1 MKNLVPTLVFLLISF
16 GLAAQSIPY
25 HKQEFALS
33 EISQIRE
40 NTALNPRTKFSFKIL
55 AKYPSNQ
62 VQREPGKSGA
72 TEYKLKFWLEST
84 DGELIIGPDADPSLT
99 QSFSGFSRSGS
110 DYAQYSFG
118 HTIAFPLGKFKKNGT
133 ITVKLMAQ
141 AQNSSGSI
149 LLDVFSAGNFTLSV
163 PKLIP
168 LDEQKITVDKVSVV
182 NNATKYNSQG
192 ILFSFT
198 PTFLYNENELFYAES
213 ESNGMAKFYVQFFKP
228 DGSVVETLNFQISEE
243 TGNSNSHLYYL
254 TKHDKYNKETGS
266 IFIPYTRFMLP
277 EGEQSVLYSISATS
291 ADNQLNWNNLAKGEI
306 RFTMPAMYF
315 ARAEVNDITVQ
326 TKTYDVAAK
335 NIPIL
340 NLFVGKRGTSGKGYP
355 DLFWILN
362 NGPDKLVVTP
372 ILSNSFTAVSRQVT
386 FQMLENDVLH
396 LNVYDYDMLSRND
409 FLGSYTFPKF
419 NGPVAFRKDDIKNN
433 DIVSGQVKLL
443 RKPKP
448 ASPFI
453 NLSLRQVRENGLS
466 GYRLEGNISETSNPT
481 ELKLYLKQTDG
492 TQVPLSKSFN
502 PSPVGSFSY
511 FINAWELPVNAEA
524 GIFIYDREFNLPLG
538 GKTAKSNA
546 YFNSSEDVTITI
558 SDLKSEVQKGIHGLL
573 LEISLSYPEG
583 LQDKSACSFA
593 YSCSTTEGIDLNPV
607 LDFHLIKNEPLCSE
621 KICYKRFFIP
631 YSSMGDYAGKVFRA
645 KLNASISAGRQSFTI
660 GKASKSLTAELP
672 LIIPSPTATL
682 SFKIKAKKNQ
692 SSITIFSKYN
702 GLEKVADKQSLKSG
716 MLTFSVPL
724 PGEKMYVEDECK
736 IIIRITDTSGNYEDL
751 PLKFTL
757 KEIMNG
763 KSLQIKKTGKFK
775 NLVLKVS

>member
-1 MKNLVPTLVFLLISF
+1 MKNLVPTLVLLFLCF
-16 GLAAQSIPY
+16 GLSAQSIPY
-25 HKQEFALS
+25 HMQDFALS
-33 EISQIRE
+33 EISQTRE
-40 NTALNPRTKFSFKIL
+40 STALNPKTKFSFKIL

-62 VQREPGKSGA
+62 VEREPGKSGA
-72 TEYKLKFWLEST
+72 TEYKLKFWLET
-84 DGELIIGPDADPSLT
+84 TEGEMIIGPDADPSLT
-99 QSFSGFSRSGS
+99 QSFSGFSRPDS

-149 LLDVFSAGNFTLSV
+149 LLNAFSAGNFTINV
-163 PKLIP
+163 PKLVP
-168 LDEQKITVDKVSVV
+168 LEEQKITVKNLNVQS
-182 NNATKYNSQG
+182 NATNINVQG
-192 ILFSFT
+192 IRLSFT
-198 PTFLYNENELFYAES
+198 PTFLYNDNELYYEGAEID
-213 ESNGMAKFYVQFFKP
+213 GKAKFYVQFFKP
-228 DGSVVETLNFQISEE
+228 DGSVVETLNFQLSEE
-243 TGNSNSHLYYL
+243 TGNNNTHLYYL
-254 TKHDKYNKETGS
+254 SKHDKYNKDQGN

-277 EGEQSVLYSISATS
+277 EGEQNILYTISATTS
-291 ADNQLNWNNLAKGEI
+291 DNKLNWYNLAQGDI
-306 RFTMPAMYF
+306 RFVMPPMYF

-340 NLFVGKRGTSGKGYP
+340 NLFVGRRGTSGKGYP

-372 ILSNSFTAVSRQVT
+372 VLSNSFTAVSRQVT
-386 FQMLENDVLH
+386 FQMLENDILH
-396 LNVYDYDMLSRND
+396 LNVYDYDLLSRND

-419 NGPVAFRKDDIKNN
+419 NGPVVFRKDDIKNN
-433 DIVSGQVKLL
+433 DIVSGQVKLM

-492 TQVPLSKSFN
+492 TQVPLSQRFN

-511 FINAWELPVNAEA
+511 FIHAWELPVNAEA
-524 GIFIYDREFNLPLG
+524 GIFIYDREFKLPLG

-558 SDLKSEVQKGIHGLL
+558 SDLKNEVQKGIHGLF

-583 LQDKSACSFA
+583 LQDKSACSFS
-593 YSCSTTEGIDLNPV
+593 YRCSTTEGIDLNPV

-672 LIIPSPTATL
+672 AIIPSPTATL

-716 MLTFSVPL
+716 MLTYSMPL

-757 KEIMNG
+757 KETMNG

>member
-1 MKNLVPTLVFLLISF
+1 MKNLVPTLVLLFLCF
-16 GLAAQSIPY
+16 GLSAQSIPY
-25 HKQEFALS
+25 HMQDFALS
-33 EISQIRE
+33 EISQTRE
-40 NTALNPRTKFSFKIL
+40 STALNPKTKFSFKIL

-62 VQREPGKSGA
+62 VEREPGKSGA
-72 TEYKLKFWLEST
+72 TEYKLKFWLET
-84 DGELIIGPDADPSLT
+84 TEGEMIIGPDADPSLT
-99 QSFSGFSRSGS
+99 QSFSGFSRPDS

-149 LLDVFSAGNFTLSV
+149 LLNAFSAGNFTINV
-163 PKLIP
+163 PKLVP
-168 LDEQKITVDKVSVV
+168 LEEQKITVKNLNVQS
-182 NNATKYNSQG
+182 NATNINVQG
-192 ILFSFT
+192 IRLSFT
-198 PTFLYNENELFYAES
+198 PTFLYNDNELYYEGAEID
-213 ESNGMAKFYVQFFKP
+213 GKAKFYVQFFKP
-228 DGSVVETLNFQISEE
+228 DGSVVETLNFQLSEE
-243 TGNSNSHLYYL
+243 TGNNNTHLYYL
-254 TKHDKYNKETGS
+254 SKHDKYNKDQGN

-277 EGEQSVLYSISATS
+277 EGEQNILYTISATTS
-291 ADNQLNWNNLAKGEI
+291 DNKLNWYNLAQGDI
-306 RFTMPAMYF
+306 RFVMPPMYF
-315 ARAEVNDITVQ
+315 ARAEVNNITVQ
-326 TKTYDVAAK
+326 DKVYDVALK

-340 NLFVGKRGTSGKGYP
+340 NLFVGKKTTRGKGYP

-362 NGPDKLVVTP
+362 NGPDRLIVTP
-372 ILSNSFTAVSRQVT
+372 VQSNSFTAVSRQVA

-396 LNVYDYDMLSRND
+396 LNVYDYDLLSRND

-419 NGPVAFRKDDIKNN
+419 YGPVAFRKDDIKNN
-433 DIVSGQVKLL
+433 DIVSGQVKLM

-492 TQVPLSKSFN
+492 TQVPLSQRFN

-511 FINAWELPVNAEA
+511 FIHAWELPVNAEA
-524 GIFIYDREFNLPLG
+524 GIFIYDREFKLPLG

-558 SDLKSEVQKGIHGLL
+558 SDLKNEVQKGIHGLF

-583 LQDKSACSFA
+583 LQDKSACSFS
-593 YSCSTTEGIDLNPV
+593 YRCSTTEGIDLNPV

-672 LIIPSPTATL
+672 AIIPSPTATL

-757 KEIMNG
+757 KEIING

>member
-1 MKNLVPTLVFLLISF
+1 MKNLVPTLVLLFLCF
-16 GLAAQSIPY
+16 GLSAQSIPY
-25 HKQEFALS
+25 HMQDFALS
-33 EISQIRE
+33 EISQTRE
-40 NTALNPRTKFSFKIL
+40 STALNPKTKFSFKIL

-62 VQREPGKSGA
+62 VEREPGKSGA
-72 TEYKLKFWLEST
+72 TEYKLKFWLET
-84 DGELIIGPDADPSLT
+84 TEGEMIIGPDADPSLT
-99 QSFSGFSRSGS
+99 QSFSGFSRPDS

-149 LLDVFSAGNFTLSV
+149 LLNAFSAGNFTINV
-163 PKLIP
+163 PKLVP
-168 LDEQKITVDKVSVV
+168 LEEQKITVKNLNVQS
-182 NNATKYNSQG
+182 NATNINVQG
-192 ILFSFT
+192 IRLSFT
-198 PTFLYNENELFYAES
+198 PTFLYNDNELYYEGAEID
-213 ESNGMAKFYVQFFKP
+213 GKAKFYVQFFKP
-228 DGSVVETLNFQISEE
+228 DGSVVETLNFQLSEE
-243 TGNSNSHLYYL
+243 TGNNNTHLYYL
-254 TKHDKYNKETGS
+254 SKHDKYNKDQGN

-277 EGEQSVLYSISATS
+277 EGEQNILYTISATTS
-291 ADNQLNWNNLAKGEI
+291 DNKLNWYNLAQGDI
-306 RFTMPAMYF
+306 RFVMPPMYF
-315 ARAEVNDITVQ
+315 ARAEVNNITLQDKV
-326 TKTYDVAAK
+326 YDVALK

-340 NLFVGKRGTSGKGYP
+340 NLFVGKKTTRGKGYP

-362 NGPDKLVVTP
+362 NGPDRLIVTP
-372 ILSNSFTAVSRQVT
+372 VQSNSFTAVSRQVA

-396 LNVYDYDMLSRND
+396 LNVYDYDLLSRND

-419 NGPVAFRKDDIKNN
+419 NGPVAFRKDDVKNN
-433 DIVSGQVKLL
+433 DIVSGQVKLM

-492 TQVPLSKSFN
+492 TQVPLSQRFN

-511 FINAWELPVNAEA
+511 FIHAWELPVNAEA
-524 GIFIYDREFNLPLG
+524 GIFIYDREFKLPLG

-558 SDLKSEVQKGIHGLL
+558 SDLKNEVQKGIHGLF

-583 LQDKSACSFA
+583 LQDKSACSFS
-593 YSCSTTEGIDLNPV
+593 YRCSTTEGIDLNPV

-672 LIIPSPTATL
+672 AIIPSPTATL

-736 IIIRITDTSGNYEDL
+736 IIIRMTDTSGNYEDL